1 MNLSELPL
9 IIEPEQ
15 LEVNLGEEN
24 LLVIDLSK
32 REQYAHMHIPGA
44 VHLDYG
50 LIVRGQRPAPGL
62 LPDAQLLTRVLGAIG
77 LKRDHHVV
85 GGYDEGGGQ
94 AARLLLT
101 LGVIGHPSSSK
112 LPPSQVYRL

>member
-1 MNLSELPL
+1 MVALPPVAARPMESTMNLSELPL

-50 LIVRGQRPAPGL
+50 LIVRGQ
-62 LPDAQLLTRVLGAIG
+62 
-77 LKRDHHVV
+77 
-85 GGYDEGGGQ
+85 Q
-94 AARLLLT
+94 A
-101 LGVIGHPSSSK
+101 
-112 LPPSQVYRL
+112 